1 MRTISPACRDAAGMK
16 TALVFGA
23 SGQIGAP
30 LLNRL
35 QFDDWNIVAV
45 SRVARDDAPALAWR
59 QGDFDGVPGLPRR
72 VDALFC
78 CGPLDRFA
86 RWYAGSPI
94 EAARVVAFGSTSV
107 GVKRDSAD
115 PAERDV
121 AKRLRE
127 GERRL
132 FEAAAVRGARA
143 TVLRPTLVYGRGRDA
158 TLSRIAGLARRHGRF
173 PLPRNANGLRQPV
186 HVDDLADA
194 AFAVARAE
202 RLSQSAYD
210 LPGGE
215 ALSYRDMVGRVLACL
230 DPPAK
235 LIELPSPLFKAL
247 LVLARAGGR
256 ALGFGYAAL
265 ARMRHDLVFDVE
277 PARRDFGYA
286 PRTFAPEA
294 RMFDPPL

>member
-1 MRTISPACRDAAGMK
+1 MK

-59 QGDFDGVPGLPRR
+59 QGDFDGVPDLPKR

-86 RWYAGSPI
+86 RWYAESPV

-107 GVKRDSAD
+107 HVKRDSSD
-115 PAERDV
+115 PRERDV
-121 AKRLRE
+121 AMRLGE

-132 FEAAAVRGARA
+132 AEAASVRGARA
-143 TVLRPTLVYGRGRDA
+143 TVLRPTLVYGHGRDA
-158 TLSRIAGLARRHGRF
+158 TLTRIAALARRHRRF

-194 AFAVARAE
+194 AYAVARAE
-202 RLSQSAYD
+202 RLPQPAYD

-215 ALSYRDMVGRVLACL
+215 TLAYREMVRRVLDCL

-235 LIELPSPLFKAL
+235 LVELPSPLFKL
-247 LVLARAGGR
+247 SLAAAR
-256 ALGFGYAAL
+256 ALGRANGLGDAAV
-265 ARMRHDLVFDVE
+265 ARMREDLAFDAG
-277 PARRDFGYA
+277 PAKRDFGYA
-286 PRTFAPEA
+286 PRGFAPTA
-294 RMFDPPL
+294 GMFNPFL

>member
-1 MRTISPACRDAAGMK
+1 MK

-59 QGDFDGVPGLPRR
+59 QGDFDGVPDLPKR

-86 RWYAGSPI
+86 RWYAESPV

-107 GVKRDSAD
+107 HVKRDSSD
-115 PAERDV
+115 PRERDV
-121 AKRLRE
+121 AMRLGE

-132 FEAAAVRGARA
+132 AEAASVRGARA

-158 TLSRIAGLARRHGRF
+158 TLTRIAALARRHRRF
-173 PLPRNANGLRQPV
+173 PLPRNAGGLRQPV

-194 AFAVARAE
+194 AYAVARAE
-202 RLSQSAYD
+202 RLPQPAYD

-215 ALSYRDMVGRVLACL
+215 TLAYREMVRRVLDCL

-235 LIELPSPLFKAL
+235 LVELPSPLFKL
-247 LVLARAGGR
+247 SLAAAR
-256 ALGFGYAAL
+256 ALGRANGLGDAAV
-265 ARMRHDLVFDVE
+265 ARMREDLAFDAG
-277 PARRDFGYA
+277 PAKRDFGYA
-286 PRTFAPEA
+286 PRGFAPTA
-294 RMFDPPL
+294 GMFNPFL

>member
-1 MRTISPACRDAAGMK
+1 MK

-30 LLNRL
+30 LLERL
-35 QFDDWNIVAV
+35 QGDDWNIVAV
-45 SRVARDDAPALAWR
+45 SRSVHGDMPRLTWKR
-59 QGDFDGVPGLPRR
+59 GDFANVPELPSR

-78 CGPLDRFA
+78 CGPLDLFSQ
-86 RWYAGSPI
+86 WYAGSDI
-94 EAARVVAFGSTSV
+94 EAPRVVAFGSTSV
-107 GVKRDSAD
+107 HVKRDSTD
-115 PAERDV
+115 PRERDL
-121 AKRLRE
+121 ARRLRE
-127 GERRL
+127 GEQRL
-132 FEAAAVRGARA
+132 LEAAAAHGARA

-194 AFAVARAE
+194 ALTVAKAE

-215 ALSYRDMVGRVLACL
+215 TLSYPDMVGRVLACL

-235 LIELPSPLFKAL
+235 LIELPSPLFKSL
-247 LVLARAGGR
+247 LVLARMGGR
-256 ALGFGYAAL
+256 AQEFGDAAL
-265 ARMRHDLVFDVE
+265 ARMREDLVFE
-277 PARRDFGYA
+277 AGPARRDFGYA
-286 PRTFAPEA
+286 PRTFAPTAE
-294 RMFDPPL
+294 MFKPQS